1 MMKKLCML
9 LALALALT
17 ALPALAAGDAL
28 LTTPDGISGFSYVY
42 SDGDTL
48 YLNSYDSLYVW
59 HPGDEAPTRYD
70 FENPD
75 HDNTYQTTTFLADG
89 SLYALRVHPIE
100 EDGEISIDSSAVCEM
115 TLADGKASFNQL
127 FEVDWAKLMEEG
139 DSGIEINMPTQALSV
154 GKKVFLIY
162 IDTDHYGA
170 RASHLARIDLE
181 EESLEALDGL
191 DYLWQMTPYKDDRL
205 LALQKEDGDEEATI
219 RIYDPEEDDFERFAR
234 FEVGSE
240 AVLSGLA
247 YDEAE
252 DAVYVSIDHEVHA
265 IEEDADE
272 PGEALA
278 DLPIQD
284 PDTIYP
290 ALILNNGSYVYCGR
304 SAAVM
309 DLSGKSGERTS
320 LTISDANNNGV
331 LDMVLQPFQSS
342 HSNVRVRV
350 DRNQD
355 KIDNLVEN
363 LINQDD
369 SIDIYLLDATM
380 PVYEGLR
387 SRGFM
392 APLEG
397 SAAISELV
405 NAMYPNVKDAL
416 TADGHIVA
424 LPLDLESP
432 CLGISSKALGLVGL
446 TLNDVPATW
455 TELLDFL
462 PTLTDKLQDNDK
474 VRLTY
479 DFETVAS
486 VRSRFFNIMF
496 ATYQEYMNRTD
507 PDMGYDT
514 DLLRGLLQK
523 LDAID
528 FEALGCL
535 PEEDDEAELSDAEV
549 ILDGSVDCAFNM
561 EAGAMME
568 PRLLGLNADIPG
580 GMVLRLT
587 VAFINPYTKNKDNA
601 IAFMETL
608 AKSLPNRVR
617 YSLIPT
623 LNEPVRGAAEEAAL
637 REFDENLQNLYAQLE
652 KAEGSKRTL
661 IQGQIDAQEEL
672 KAEAE
677 ANSWE
682 ISQKAIDWYRANADN
697 MTVAPAN
704 WLDTES
710 KNLIDQYCRGEVS
723 VSEML
728 QRIDQK
734 VRMMRMEG
742 N

>member
-1 MMKKLCML
+1 
-9 LALALALT
+9 
-17 ALPALAAGDAL
+17 
-28 LTTPDGISGFSYVY
+28 
-42 SDGDTL
+42 
-48 YLNSYDSLYVW
+48 
-59 HPGDEAPTRYD
+59 
-70 FENPD
+70 
-75 HDNTYQTTTFLADG
+75 
-89 SLYALRVHPIE
+89 
-100 EDGEISIDSSAVCEM
+100 
-115 TLADGKASFNQL
+115 
-127 FEVDWAKLMEEG
+127 
-139 DSGIEINMPTQALSV
+139 
-154 GKKVFLIY
+154 
-162 IDTDHYGA
+162 
-170 RASHLARIDLE
+170 
-181 EESLEALDGL
+181 
-191 DYLWQMTPYKDDRL
+191 MTPYKDDRL

-446 TLNDVPATW
+446 TPDDVPNTW
-455 TELLDFL
+455 PELLDFL

-535 PEEDDEAELSDAEV
+535 PEEDDEAELSDAD
-549 ILDGSVDCAFNM
+549 DGAPPAGPERRHPRRHGA
-561 EAGAMME
+561 EAHRGLHQSLHQEQGQRHRLHGDPGQE
-568 PRLLGLNADIPG
+568 PAQPRALQPDPHPQRARARCRRG
-580 GMVLRLT
+580 GRP
-587 VAFINPYTKNKDNA
+587 ARIRREP
-601 IAFMETL
+601 
-608 AKSLPNRVR
+608 P
-617 YSLIPT
+617 
-623 LNEPVRGAAEEAAL
+623 EPVRPAGKGRGFQAHPHPGPDRRPGGAQGRGRGQFLGDLPESHRLVSSQRRQHDRRPRQLARHRVQKPHRPVLPRRGL
-637 REFDENLQNLYAQLE
+637 RQRN
-652 KAEGSKRTL
+652 
-661 IQGQIDAQEEL
+661 
-672 KAEAE
+672 
-677 ANSWE
+677 
-682 ISQKAIDWYRANADN
+682 
-697 MTVAPAN
+697 APAHRPEGPHDAHGRQ
-704 WLDTES
+704 LIPIKRASRSTERDAVFIPRKPS
-710 KNLIDQYCRGEVS
+710 PLGKVARPQVVTKEVLPSPLGE
-723 VSEML
+723 
-728 QRIDQK
+728 
-734 VRMMRMEG
+734 G
-742 N
+742 APAGGG